1 VTAKDVTFAIFCK
14 KRAACDGLATLTV
27 EHAACATATHTPAG
41 PPVLGHLCE
50 VLNVRHLEADMS
62 ASTVHQST
70 QQRHSTGSGLY
81 IALVPW
87 VAFTL
92 LAQHSTLKLASAAAL
107 VLAIAIMIRSIV
119 TTGAKVLEVGAVL
132 AFTGFTIV
140 AFGADH
146 AAGVWMAR
154 YSRAIAA
161 GLLALIAFA
170 SLLFTPFTEQYAR
183 ESVPREHWGSP
194 TFKQINRRITLMWAF
209 IFTAMIPFHIAAGV
223 IDERR
228 TNILFNW
235 VAPIGLLLWG
245 IKQSEKIADQATA
258 A

>member
-1 VTAKDVTFAIFCK
+1 MTAS
-14 KRAACDGLATLTV
+14 AAS
-27 EHAACATATHTPAG
+27 E
-41 PPVLGHLCE
+41 
-50 VLNVRHLEADMS
+50 S
-62 ASTVHQST
+62 AQG
-70 QQRHSTGSGLY
+70 QHSSGSGLY

-92 LAQHSTLKLASAAAL
+92 LAQHSTLKLASVAAL
-107 VLAIAIMIRSIV
+107 VLAVAIMIRSIV
-119 TTGAKVLEVGAVL
+119 TTGVKVLEVGAVL
-132 AFTGFTIV
+132 AFTGFTVV

-161 GLLALIAFA
+161 GLLALIAFV

-194 TFKQINRRITLMWAF
+194 TFKLVNRRITLMWAF
-209 IFTAMIPFHIAAGV
+209 VFTAMIPFHIAAGV

-235 VAPIGLLLWG
+235 VVPIGLLLWG
-245 IKQSEKIADQATA
+245 IKQTDKIADEATPRDGRQA
-258 A
+258 

>member
-1 VTAKDVTFAIFCK
+1 MALTLARKGWQS
-14 KRAACDGLATLTV
+14 RARGGRFWQTCPIVNLHCLGV
-27 EHAACATATHTPAG
+27 EMT
-41 PPVLGHLCE
+41 
-50 VLNVRHLEADMS
+50 
-62 ASTVHQST
+62 ASTASEST
-70 QQRHSTGSGLY
+70 QEQHSSGSGLY

-92 LAQHSTLKLASAAAL
+92 LAQHSTLKLASVAAL

-119 TTGAKVLEVGAVL
+119 TTGVKVLEVGAVL
-132 AFTGFTIV
+132 AFTGFTVV

-170 SLLFTPFTEQYAR
+170 SLSFTPFTEQYAR

-194 TFKQINRRITLMWAF
+194 TFKQINRHITLMWAF
-209 IFTAMIPFHIAAGV
+209 VFTAMIPFHIAAGA

-235 VAPIGLLLWG
+235 VVPIGLLIWG
-245 IKQSEKIADQATA
+245 IKQSSKIAGEATA

>member
-1 VTAKDVTFAIFCK
+1 M
-14 KRAACDGLATLTV
+14 
-27 EHAACATATHTPAG
+27 TATTVP
-41 PPVLGHLCE
+41 E
-50 VLNVRHLEADMS
+50 S
-62 ASTVHQST
+62 AQEEH
-70 QQRHSTGSGLY
+70 GSGAGLY

-92 LAQHSTLKLASAAAL
+92 LAQHSTLKLASVVAL

-119 TTGAKVLEVGAVL
+119 TTGLKVLELGAVL
-132 AFTGFTIV
+132 AFTGFTVV

-161 GLLALIAFA
+161 GVLALIAFA

-183 ESVPREHWGSP
+183 ESVPREHWSSP
-194 TFKQINRRITLMWAF
+194 TFKQINRRITLLF
-209 IFTAMIPFHIAAGV
+209 GFVFTAMIPFHIAAGA
-223 IDERR
+223 IDKRP

-235 VAPIGLLLWG
+235 VIPIGLLIWG
-245 IKQSEKIADQATA
+245 IKQSGKIADEATA

>member
-1 VTAKDVTFAIFCK
+1 M
-14 KRAACDGLATLTV
+14 
-27 EHAACATATHTPAG
+27 TATTAP
-41 PPVLGHLCE
+41 E
-50 VLNVRHLEADMS
+50 
-62 ASTVHQST
+62 ST
-70 QQRHSTGSGLY
+70 QEEHGSGPGLY

-92 LAQHSTLKLASAAAL
+92 LAQHSTLKLASVAAL

-119 TTGAKVLEVGAVL
+119 TTGLKVLELGAVL
-132 AFTGFTIV
+132 AFTGFTVV

-161 GLLALIAFA
+161 GVLALIAFV
-170 SLLFTPFTEQYAR
+170 SLLFIPFTEQYAR
-183 ESVPREHWGSP
+183 ESVPREYWSSP

-209 IFTAMIPFHIAAGV
+209 VFTAMIPFHIAAGA
-223 IDERR
+223 IDKRP
-228 TNILFNW
+228 TNIIFNW
-235 VAPIGLLLWG
+235 VIPIGLLIWG
-245 IKQSEKIADQATA
+245 IRRSGEIADGATA

>member
-1 VTAKDVTFAIFCK
+1 
-14 KRAACDGLATLTV
+14 
-27 EHAACATATHTPAG
+27 
-41 PPVLGHLCE
+41 
-50 VLNVRHLEADMS
+50 MS
-62 ASTVHQST
+62 ASTVSESAQED
-70 QQRHSTGSGLY
+70 RHFGSGLY

-92 LAQHSTLKLASAAAL
+92 LAQHSTLKLASVAAL
-107 VLAIAIMIRSIV
+107 VLAIAIMIRSIL
-119 TTGAKVLEVGAVL
+119 TTGVKVLEVGAVL
-132 AFTGFTIV
+132 AFTGFTVV

-161 GLLALIAFA
+161 ALLALIAFG

-194 TFKQINRRITLMWAF
+194 TFKQINRRITLMWGWV
-209 IFTAMIPFHIAAGV
+209 FTAMIPFHVAAGA
-223 IDERR
+223 IDKRP

-235 VAPIGLLLWG
+235 VVPIGLLLWG
-245 IKQSEKIADQATA
+245 IKQSSKIADEATA
-258 A
+258 GVTAVAA